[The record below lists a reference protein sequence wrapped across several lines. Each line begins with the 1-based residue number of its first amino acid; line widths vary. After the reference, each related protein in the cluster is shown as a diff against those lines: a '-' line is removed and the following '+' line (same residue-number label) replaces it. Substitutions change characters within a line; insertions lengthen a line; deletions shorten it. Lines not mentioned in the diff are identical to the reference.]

1 MHIITATNQ
10 QENLLGLLGVVV
22 LLFVGVVIVV
32 VVVVVVVVV
41 IRNSTYKSDFV
52 AGEIELPCADV
63 VARDGLG
70 VFPL

>member
-22 LLFVGVVIVV
+22 LLVVVVVIV

>member
-22 LLFVGVVIVV
+22 LLVV
-32 VVVVVVVVV
+32 VVVIVVVVVV